1 VDNPSDLT
9 RIFILQEKTQAKR
22 GVNLSEEELGTM
34 SKYNLREITSV
45 LYEEGILSPFIRS

>member
-1 VDNPSDLT
+1 MDNPSDLT